1 MTENAAPRNDTASQN
16 STDPKDLLDLAVR
29 LAAEAGRVLVQ
40 ERPRDLGVADTK
52 SSPTDIV
59 TVMDQRSEKLI
70 VEGILAERPD
80 DAILGEEGSDHEGTS
95 GVRWVIDP
103 LDGTVNYLY
112 ELPLWGV
119 SIGVEI
125 DGETVAGVVEIPI
138 LRETFTALRGH
149 GAYRNGEPIRAYSA
163 QSGGEPVPLERAL
176 IATGF
181 GYAAQRREVQGQI
194 VAALLPRV
202 RDIRR
207 GGSAALDLCSVACGR
222 VDGYYE
228 RGTKPWD
235 ISAGA
240 LIATEAGAKVGGLH
254 GAAASDE
261 MTVAAAEGL
270 FEALCGF
277 LEGRNAARDS

>member
-1 MTENAAPRNDTASQN
+1 MSDTTDSGTA
-16 STDPKDLLDLAVR
+16 DPKELLDLAIR
-29 LAAEAGRVLVQ
+29 LAAEAGRLLVQ

-80 DAILGEEGSDHEGTS
+80 DGILGEEGSDHEGTS

-103 LDGTVNYLY
+103 IDGTVNYLY
-112 ELPLWGV
+112 EFPLWGV

-125 DGETVAGVVEIPI
+125 DGEAVAGVVEIPM
-138 LRETFTALRGH
+138 LGETFTALRGH
-149 GAYRNGEPIRAYSA
+149 GAYRNGEPIRAHSA

-181 GYAAQRREVQGQI
+181 GYAARRRAVQGAI
-194 VAALLPRV
+194 IADLLPRV

-207 GGSAALDLCSVACGR
+207 GGSAALDLCAVACGR
-222 VDGYYE
+222 VDGYFE
-228 RGTKPWD
+228 RGVQPWD
-235 ISAGA
+235 IAAGA
-240 LIATEAGAKVGGLH
+240 LIAREAGAKVGGLH

-270 FEALCGF
+270 FEGLCEF
-277 LEGRNAARDS
+277 LEEHNAARDS

>member
-1 MTENAAPRNDTASQN
+1 MSENVDPKNV
-16 STDPKDLLDLAVR
+16 DPKDLLELAVR
-29 LAAEAGRVLVQ
+29 LAAKAGRILVQ

-59 TVMDQRSEKLI
+59 TVMDQRSEKFI

-80 DAILGEEGSDHEGTS
+80 DAILGEEGSDREGTS

-103 LDGTVNYLY
+103 IDGTVNYLY
-112 ELPLWGV
+112 EIPLWGV

-125 DGETVAGVVEIPI
+125 DGETVAGVVEIPM

-149 GAYRNGEPIRAYSA
+149 GAYRDGEPISAYSA
-163 QSGGEPVPLERAL
+163 QSEGKPVPLERAL
-176 IATGF
+176 VATGF
-181 GYAAQRREVQGQI
+181 GYAAQRRAVQGAI
-194 VAALLPRV
+194 VADLLPLV

-222 VDGYYE
+222 VDAYYE
-228 RGTKPWD
+228 RGAKPWD
-235 ISAGA
+235 LSAGA
-240 LIATEAGAKVGGLH
+240 LIAQEAGAKVGGLY

-261 MTVAAAEGL
+261 MTVAAADGL

-277 LEGRNAARDS
+277 LEGRDAARDS

>member
-1 MTENAAPRNDTASQN
+1 MSENVDPKNV
-16 STDPKDLLDLAVR
+16 DPKDLLELAVR
-29 LAAEAGRVLVQ
+29 LAAEAGRILVQ

-59 TVMDQRSEKLI
+59 TVMDQRSEKFI

-80 DAILGEEGSDHEGTS
+80 DAILGEEGSDREGTS

-103 LDGTVNYLY
+103 IDGTVNYLY
-112 ELPLWGV
+112 EIPLWGV

-125 DGETVAGVVEIPI
+125 DGETVAGVVEIPM

-149 GAYRNGEPIRAYSA
+149 GAYRDGEPISAYSA
-163 QSGGEPVPLERAL
+163 QSEGKPVPLERAL
-176 IATGF
+176 VATGF
-181 GYAAQRREVQGQI
+181 GYAAQRRAVQGAI
-194 VAALLPRV
+194 VADLLPLV

-222 VDGYYE
+222 VDAYYE
-228 RGTKPWD
+228 RGAKPWD
-235 ISAGA
+235 LSAGA
-240 LIATEAGAKVGGLH
+240 LIAQEAGAKVGGLY

-261 MTVAAAEGL
+261 MTVAAADGL

-277 LEGRNAARDS
+277 LEGRDAARDS

>member
-1 MTENAAPRNDTASQN
+1 MSENVDPKNV
-16 STDPKDLLDLAVR
+16 DPKDLLELAVR
-29 LAAEAGRVLVQ
+29 LAAEAGRILVQ

-59 TVMDQRSEKLI
+59 TVMDQRSEKFI

-80 DAILGEEGSDHEGTS
+80 DAILGEEGSDREGTS

-103 LDGTVNYLY
+103 IDGTVNYLY
-112 ELPLWGV
+112 EIPLWGV

-125 DGETVAGVVEIPI
+125 DGETVAGVVEIPM

-149 GAYRNGEPIRAYSA
+149 GAYRNGEPISAYSA
-163 QSGGEPVPLERAL
+163 QSEGKPVPLERAL
-176 IATGF
+176 VATGF
-181 GYAAQRREVQGQI
+181 GYAAQRRAVQGAI
-194 VAALLPRV
+194 VADLLPLV

-222 VDGYYE
+222 VDAYYE
-228 RGTKPWD
+228 RGAKPWD
-235 ISAGA
+235 LSAGA
-240 LIATEAGAKVGGLH
+240 LIAQEAGAKVGGLY

-261 MTVAAAEGL
+261 MTVAAADGL

-277 LEGRNAARDS
+277 LEGRDAARDS

>member
-1 MTENAAPRNDTASQN
+1 MSENADSPN
-16 STDPKDLLDLAVR
+16 PKDLLELAVR
-29 LAAEAGRVLVQ
+29 LAAEAGRLLVQ

-80 DAILGEEGSDHEGTS
+80 DGILGEEGSDREGTS

-103 LDGTVNYLY
+103 IDGTVNYLY
-112 ELPLWGV
+112 EIPLWGV

-125 DGETVAGVVEIPI
+125 DGVTVAGVVEIPM

-149 GAYRNGEPIRAYSA
+149 GAYRNGQAIRAFSA
-163 QSGGEPVPLERAL
+163 QSEGKPVPMDRAL

-181 GYAAQRREVQGQI
+181 GYAAQRRAVQGEI
-194 VAALLPRV
+194 IADLLPRV

-222 VDGYYE
+222 VDAYFE
-228 RGTKPWD
+228 RGAKPWD
-235 ISAGA
+235 LSAGA
-240 LIATEAGAKVGGLH
+240 LIAQEAGAKVGGLH

-270 FEALCGF
+270 FEALCEF
-277 LEGRNAARDS
+277 LEEHDAARDS

>member
-1 MTENAAPRNDTASQN
+1 MSENV
-16 STDPKDLLDLAVR
+16 DPKELLELAVR

-80 DAILGEEGSDHEGTS
+80 DGILGEEGSAREGNT

-103 LDGTVNYLY
+103 IDGTVNYLY
-112 ELPLWGV
+112 EIPLWCV

-125 DGETVAGVVEIPI
+125 DGETVAGVVEIPM

-149 GAYRNGEPIRAYSA
+149 GAYRDGEPIRAYSA
-163 QSGGEPVPLERAL
+163 VSDGKPLSLDRAL
-176 IATGF
+176 VATGF
-181 GYAAQRREVQGQI
+181 GYSAQRRAVQGAI
-194 VAALLPRV
+194 LADLVPRV

-207 GGSAALDLCSVACGR
+207 GGAAAIDLCSVACGR
-222 VDGYYE
+222 VDAYFE
-228 RGTKPWD
+228 RGAKPWD
-235 ISAGA
+235 LSAGA
-240 LIATEAGAKVGGLH
+240 LIAQEAGAKVGGLK

-270 FEALCGF
+270 FEALCEF
-277 LEGRNAARDS
+277 LEGHDAARDS